1 MKVEVNEQEM
11 NKMDKEEFVEGV
23 VRMRSC
29 DLRMRWRNRCLKLWS
44 ERKKILFLKL

>member
-23 VRMRSC
+23 VRIRSR
-29 DLRMRWRNRCLKLWS
+29 DLRNEVKEQML
-44 ERKKILFLKL
+44 EAMEGKKFFS